1 MVLTRLIRALV
12 LLLCSA
18 SMVAHAAGDKV
29 YTLKF
34 ATLMPADTSWM
45 QALEAWAQQ
54 VEQESKGRLK
64 FKIFSGGVMGDEPD
78 VIRKMRSR
86 QLHGGAFSG
95 YGIGHMYSPARVLE
109 VPFLFQNVNESDY
122 VRNRMM
128 PSIEQ
133 GFHDQGYELLG
144 WLEVGFIHFFSKYP
158 IQSMDDLK
166 QRRIWLWQG
175 DPLGQAFFSAAELS
189 PIPLSI
195 IDVYPQLSTSHG
207 AIDTVYM
214 SPFGALAMQWH
225 TKVKYVTNIPMT
237 NGIGGLIVSRSFFDK
252 LPADLQEILKR
263 TGAETGRKII
273 DIVRRDNRQSIE
285 LLKQSGLE
293 FMWNWEDVNHQEV
306 YDLRDRAAKH
316 LADSDYIPFE
326 YFERTRKLL
335 DEYRARHAGEEKA
348 SVNPSVKGAGGE
360 TGTVV
365 KP

>member
-1 MVLTRLIRALV
+1 MVLTRFIRAL
-12 LLLCSA
+12 LLLLLSA
-18 SMVAHAAGDKV
+18 SMVVQASDKV

-45 QALEAWAQQ
+45 QALDAWAEQ
-54 VEQESKGRLK
+54 VEQESRGRLK

-109 VPFLFQNVNESDY
+109 VPFLFQDVNESDY
-122 VRNRMM
+122 VRNSIM

-133 GFHDQGYELLG
+133 GFRDSGYELLG
-144 WLEVGFIHFFSKYP
+144 WLEVGFIHFFSKKP

-166 QRRIWLWQG
+166 QMRIWLWQG
-175 DPLGQAFFSAAELS
+175 DPLGQAFFTASELS

-263 TGAETGRKII
+263 TGAEAGKKII
-273 DIVRRDNRQSIE
+273 DIVRRDNQQSID

-293 FMWNWEDVNHQEV
+293 FLWNWEDVNHQEV
-306 YDLRDRAAKH
+306 YDLRDRAAQH
-316 LADSDYIPFE
+316 LADSNYIPFD

-335 DEYRARHAGEEKA
+335 NEYRARQDAG
-348 SVNPSVKGAGGE
+348 NPSDTAPGKSVAGKVH
-360 TGTVV
+360 TVV